1 MTPLKEAVEGSL
13 VPALAVLDW
22 SSLDNRLIVDLR
34 EALRMYDEPSLRV
47 YVAVE
52 RASGGVE

>member
-22 SSLDNRLIVDLR
+22 SNLDGRLVVYLRQSLG
-34 EALRMYDEPSLRV
+34 MYDVRSLRA
-47 YVAVE
+47 YVAGE
-52 RASGGVE
+52 LEEAGS